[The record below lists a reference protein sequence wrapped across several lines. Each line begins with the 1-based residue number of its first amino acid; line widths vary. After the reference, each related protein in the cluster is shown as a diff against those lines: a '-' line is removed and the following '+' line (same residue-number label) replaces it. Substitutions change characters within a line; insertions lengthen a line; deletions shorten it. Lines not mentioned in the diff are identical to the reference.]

1 MGLFGKIKNIFYDEE
16 IVEVEVPSREEIKQD
31 EKPRIEEV
39 RLPKREVTRPREE
52 ETQKPVSPVYTEREQ
67 FKTEPT
73 FKFPVIDE
81 EEPVRTRT
89 RPNILDLERT
99 TPPKRDVQVPT
110 KPEVRPERSYSE
122 RNYNDKSYSERSTAH
137 TNDKSTTKTFRPS
150 PVISPVYG
158 VLDKNYK
165 KEEIIERQQHTIR
178 HNPSEMNYDSVRR
191 KAYGTLEDELE
202 STLSKISSRK
212 DEVMQT
218 IEEVEKL
225 DTESNSKSIEDLLN
239 EIEGNRD
246 MSIGE
251 IEEKIKDRI
260 EEEETNSPLD
270 KTVSFKE
277 EFDRRFQE
285 TTKEIPNVPDLP
297 DITEEIKAT
306 KPKEDFFEEP
316 IVKEEKTSKIE
327 EDDGF
332 DKTLEHDLFNLIDS
346 MYEEREGE

>member
-1 MGLFGKIKNIFYDEE
+1 MGLLGKIKNIFYDEE
-16 IVEVEVPSREEIKQD
+16 IVEVEVPSREEVRE

-39 RLPKREVTRPREE
+39 RLPKREVKSEAIE
-52 ETQKPVSPVYTEREQ
+52 MEKPVSPVYTEREL

-73 FKFPVIDE
+73 FKFPIIEEEHE
-81 EEPVRTRT
+81 EEPIRTRT

-99 TPPKRDVQVPT
+99 ISKKEVKPSL
-110 KPEVRPERSYSE
+110 KPEIRQERNYSE
-122 RNYNDKSYSERSTAH
+122 RNFNDKSYSERSNVH
-137 TNDKSTTKTFRPS
+137 TNDKSTIKTFRPS

-165 KEEIIERQQHTIR
+165 KEEIIERQQHNIR

-202 STLSKISSRK
+202 NTLSKISSRK

-239 EIEGNRD
+239 EIEGNKD

-251 IEEKIKDRI
+251 IEEKIKDRMEA
-260 EEEETNSPLD
+260 EESQSNDTI
-270 KTVSFKE
+270 SFQE
-277 EFDRRFQE
+277 EFNKKIEKSEKLNSDTNE
-285 TTKEIPNVPDLP
+285 NDIIEGNVSK
-297 DITEEIKAT
+297 TEE
-306 KPKEDFFEEP
+306 
-316 IVKEEKTSKIE
+316 
-327 EDDGF
+327 DGF